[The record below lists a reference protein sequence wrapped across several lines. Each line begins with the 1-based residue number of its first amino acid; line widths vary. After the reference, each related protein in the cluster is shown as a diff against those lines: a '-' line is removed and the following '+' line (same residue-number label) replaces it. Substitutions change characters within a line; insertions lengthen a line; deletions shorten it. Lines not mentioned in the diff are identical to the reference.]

1 MKKYE
6 KALILLEKID
16 FLGKNITIQKTYVI
30 FKDFK

>member
-6 KALILLEKID
+6 KSLDITGKNRL
-16 FLGKNITIQKTYVI
+16 FGKNITIQKTYVI